1 MKNIFELV
9 LLSYIYIYK
18 ISCTIITLKNMRK
31 LKGKTS
37 TRNLRPEENL
47 FIQSEREFY
56 FFLVV
61 REPLRQM
68 PFSQIFVHNYIID
81 LDLLEL
87 NTLIIA

>member
-9 LLSYIYIYK
+9 LLSYIYIYNILHNNYTK
-18 ISCTIITLKNMRK
+18 KHDK
-31 LKGKTS
+31 KVKGKTS
-37 TRNLRPEENL
+37 TRNLRLEENL

-68 PFSQIFVHNYIID
+68 PFSQTF
-81 LDLLEL
+81 
-87 NTLIIA
+87 

>member
-9 LLSYIYIYK
+9 LLSYIYIYIYNILHHNYTK
-18 ISCTIITLKNMRK
+18 KHDK
-31 LKGKTS
+31 KVKGKTS
-37 TRNLRPEENL
+37 TRNLRLEENL

-68 PFSQIFVHNYIID
+68 PFSQTF
-81 LDLLEL
+81 
-87 NTLIIA
+87 